1 MNKISLSRSDYLISQ
16 KVIHWLMAF
25 LIILDLNIAQKFGG
39 EMELWDRLESRVDH
53 ATVGILVTVLFIFRI
68 ILRYMYGAPA
78 LPNSMPNWQKFS
90 AKIGHYGLYFFI
102 TLLIFTGIASAY
114 FTSDPI
120 VVFGSLNL
128 SSETDSQGVFQ
139 LIRGAHEFST
149 NAVIFLIFVHI
160 LASIYHHFIA
170 KDKTTVKMLKFWK
183 PVEVTYG
190 AGITWNQ
197 WVFHPKGGNQS
208 ESSLKT
214 IIESNSEDQRDAMG
228 ELYRKFT
235 DQVIGSM
242 AALGAP

>member
-128 SSETDSQGVFQ
+128 SSETDSQRAFQ
-139 LIRGAHEFST
+139 LIRGVHEFST

-183 PVEVTYG
+183 Q
-190 AGITWNQ
+190 A
-197 WVFHPKGGNQS
+197 S
-208 ESSLKT
+208 
-214 IIESNSEDQRDAMG
+214 
-228 ELYRKFT
+228 
-235 DQVIGSM
+235 
-242 AALGAP
+242 